1 MHGTALGIGNPT
13 AFAAQ
18 PMFWGASPIGPGIGT
33 TPSGLQPQQYGQ
45 QMPFGVGQSLTG
57 LPSVQQIAQLL
68 QLVSQQVQQLQRLE
82 YFQQQQHLQLQQ
94 LLQVVPQQLQQV
106 QQTIQLLSHQLQQLQ
121 QQSPALQPFGQT
133 VFGPSGV
140 SPSQPWVSSL
150 GWHGGQGP
158 VM

>member
-1 MHGTALGIGNPT
+1 MYGTALGIGNPT
-13 AFAAQ
+13 AYAAQ
-18 PMFWGASPIGPGIGT
+18 PMLWGASPIGPGLGT
-33 TPSGLQPQQYGQ
+33 TPQQYGQ
-45 QMPFGVGQSLTG
+45 QLASMPFGAGQSLTG

-68 QLVSQQVQQLQRLE
+68 QLVSQQIQQLQRLE
-82 YFQQQQHLQLQQ
+82 YFQQQQHLHLQQ

-106 QQTIQLLSHQLQQLQ
+106 QQTIQLLSHQFQQLQ

-140 SPSQPWVSSL
+140 SPSQPWGSSF